1 MRPIIALAAALL
13 ALPLSAAASTAYQV
27 TGTVLEVKPG
37 EIIVQKNDE
46 KWSIAVSDATT
57 YAGKPVAVGQKVTVR
72 YTMTARSVE
81 VREGASDASAPPD
94 KGPTVGG
101 VVKETG
107 QVAGRAVQ
115 KTGNVT
121 GKAVDLTG
129 RAVGGAINAAGT
141 AVERT
146 AEKVTH
152 PTEKR

>member
-1 MRPIIALAAALL
+1 MRIILAVAASML
-13 ALPLSAAASTAYQV
+13 ALPLSVPASTAYQV

-37 EIIVQKNDE
+37 EIVVQKNDE
-46 KWSIAVSDATT
+46 KWSIAVTEATAQT
-57 YAGKPVAVGQKVTVR
+57 GKPAAVGQKVTVR
-72 YTMTARSVE
+72 YTMNARSVE
-81 VREGASDASAPPD
+81 VRDGAAEAAAPPD

-146 AEKVTH
+146 AEKVVH
-152 PTEKR
+152 PSEKP